1 LAAAGFG
8 LPLSALLLMLQSDA
22 LGTGTMVSVVQLIII
37 VVFFSWMTVARLVRA
52 AALQIKELDF
62 VAASKAFGG
71 KHRHVIT
78 QHIIPNAMAPI
89 IVAATLEVGSVIL
102 YESVLSFLGLGVKPP
117 TASWGNMLRNALD
130 YLQDS
135 PLLAFWPGLFI
146 LIAVVCF
153 NFFGDGLRDAL
164 DPHHVNRKE

>member
-1 LAAAGFG
+1 MSLC
-8 LPLSALLLMLQSDA
+8 SAPRPC
-22 LGTGTMVSVVQLIII
+22 
-37 VVFFSWMTVARLVRA
+37 W
-52 AALQIKELDF
+52 K
-62 VAASKAFGG
+62 ASCCW
-71 KHRHVIT
+71 
-78 QHIIPNAMAPI
+78 
-89 IVAATLEVGSVIL
+89 
-102 YESVLSFLGLGVKPP
+102 LGVKPP

-135 PLLAFWPGLFI
+135 PLLAFWPGVFI